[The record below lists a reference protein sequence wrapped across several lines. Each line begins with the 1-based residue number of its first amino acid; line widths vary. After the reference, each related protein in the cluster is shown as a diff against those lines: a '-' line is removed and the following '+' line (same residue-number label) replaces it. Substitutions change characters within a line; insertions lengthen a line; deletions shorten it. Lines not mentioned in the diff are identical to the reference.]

1 MFQLPFPVH
10 DANASSG
17 SGDLG
22 KLPEWDL
29 SDLYAGEDAP
39 ELSRDLDWLQKE
51 CAGFAADYE
60 GKLADLD
67 ADALEKE
74 LHASV
79 FEHLADHLKRLALVL
94 QRLALHARLSIVE
107 VLGYG
112 ILNA

>member
-1 MFQLPFPVH
+1 MAIDYL
-10 DANASSG
+10 ANG
-17 SGDLG
+17 RDDLAR
-22 KLPEWDL
+22 PT
-29 SDLYAGEDAP
+29 
-39 ELSRDLDWLQKE
+39 
-51 CAGFAADYE
+51 F
-60 GKLADLD
+60 LADLD